1 MAALM
6 VGGSFLSA
14 FLQVAFD
21 RLASV
26 EVINYFKRK
35 KLSDRLLKNLKLK
48 LNFADAVLI
57 DAEEKQITN
66 STVKKWLDDLKDVIY
81 AADDVLDEIATE
93 ALRLNSEAEFQTG
106 TGTIKVRDL
115 FPTFSDSFDKRIES
129 ELETILEGLEYI
141 MKQKDVLGLK
151 AFAGGV
157 PPPPRQLTTCCPEG
171 YGVYGRDIDRE
182 EIFKKLQSHDAG
194 SDEICVIPIVGMGGV
209 GKTTLA
215 RLVYNDKRV
224 KKTFDLKAWVCV
236 SEKMDSFRI
245 VKTILEDIN
254 MSTCDIQNLNLL
266 QSRIR
271 ESLKGRKFLL
281 ILDDV
286 WNENYIAWDEL
297 FRIFRCGAKK
307 IKIIVT
313 TRSEKVASIVSPF
326 SPHHLKQLSDEEC
339 WLLFAK
345 HAFKNVTFG
354 EYQDLEVIGKEIV
367 LKCKGLPLA
376 AKTLGGLLR
385 SKQDPREWKRIL
397 GSDIWN
403 LPEDES
409 GIIPALRLSYHYLP
423 SHLKQC
429 FAYCSI
435 FPKDYE
441 FSKEQLVLLWMAE
454 DLLQQSKGN
463 VSMEE
468 IGEQYFDDLVSRSFF
483 QQSSNS
489 QSCFVMHDL
498 INDLAKSIFGEF
510 CFRLEIDNPCE
521 MTKKTRHLSYFTT
534 EFDASRKFEVSYK
547 AKGLRTFLGLKS
559 SFEWSLPSNK
569 ITTTV
574 IDDLLLTFKRLRVLS
589 LSTYKNI
596 RVSDSIGN
604 LKHLRYLNLSS
615 TNIERLPDSV
625 CTLYNLQTLLLWKC
639 YFLVE
644 LPTNMGRLVNLR
656 YLDIRGTSLK
666 EMPLQMGKLR
676 SLQNLSNFFVGKHN
690 GSGIRELGELQHLSG
705 TLSISNLQTVNCTR
719 DAKEANLKDKKY
731 LSELELEWELRHD
744 IDNSEDERKMLE
756 DLCPHLNLKSL
767 TIGRYFGTKFP
778 DWLGD
783 SSFSHMV
790 SLKLYDCKHCSL
802 LPPLGKLSALKELS
816 IEGFNDLLEV
826 NHEFYKSDSFT
837 IKPFKSLET
846 LTFIDMPKWKEWER
860 IESEVFTTLQKLHII
875 RCPELIGNLPSHLP
889 SLTVLEV
896 RDCQQLVTSLP
907 RSLALHELHLIDC
920 DKVQLKKLPPRLQS
934 LTIGGCHTSLARG
947 SLPTTLKS
955 LVICGI
961 LQLPRVH
968 YYPSVESLKVR
979 EGPGSLWSLPLEL
992 FPKLKQVK
1000 MWDCENLESL
1010 SALEGSHQD
1019 LTSLT
1024 CLEIKDCRNFVSF
1037 PSGGLCASNLTK
1049 IEVSDCKKLKSLP
1062 KGMHTLLPSL
1072 VALTL
1077 VRCPELES
1085 VANCH
1090 FPSNLQR
1097 LEIHHC
1103 NKLFSHR
1110 KEWGLQGL
1118 HSLMEF
1124 NIGYEGKEVDSFPDK
1139 RLLPPTLIKF
1149 SISTFPNL
1157 KTLDG
1162 KGIQHLSS
1170 LKELSLKLCN
1180 KLQRLPEENLPAS
1193 LSFLYIEDCPLLEE
1207 RCQRNKGEWSKIA
1220 CIPYIEINNKVIS
1233 HKP

>member
-1 MAALM
+1 M
-6 VGGSFLSA
+6 
-14 FLQVAFD
+14 
-21 RLASV
+21 
-26 EVINYFKRK
+26 
-35 KLSDRLLKNLKLK
+35 
-48 LNFADAVLI
+48 
-57 DAEEKQITN
+57 
-66 STVKKWLDDLKDVIY
+66 
-81 AADDVLDEIATE
+81 
-93 ALRLNSEAEFQTG
+93 
-106 TGTIKVRDL
+106 
-115 FPTFSDSFDKRIES
+115 
-129 ELETILEGLEYI
+129 
-141 MKQKDVLGLK
+141 
-151 AFAGGV
+151 
-157 PPPPRQLTTCCPEG
+157 
-171 YGVYGRDIDRE
+171 
-182 EIFKKLQSHDAG
+182 
-194 SDEICVIPIVGMGGV
+194 
-209 GKTTLA
+209 
-215 RLVYNDKRV
+215 LV
-224 KKTFDLKAWVCV
+224 
-236 SEKMDSFRI
+236 
-245 VKTILEDIN
+245 
-254 MSTCDIQNLNLL
+254 
-266 QSRIR
+266 
-271 ESLKGRKFLL
+271 
-281 ILDDV
+281 
-286 WNENYIAWDEL
+286 
-297 FRIFRCGAKK
+297 
-307 IKIIVT
+307 
-313 TRSEKVASIVSPF
+313 
-326 SPHHLKQLSDEEC
+326 
-339 WLLFAK
+339 FAK
-345 HAFKNVTFG
+345 HAFKNG
-354 EYQDLEVIGKEIV
+354 ESSENSDIELIGRKIV
-367 LKCKGLPLA
+367 CKCKGLPLA

-409 GIIPALRLSYHYLP
+409 GIISALRLSYHYLP

-454 DLLQQSKGN
+454 DLLQRSKGN

-483 QQSSNS
+483 QRSSNS
-489 QSCFVMHDL
+489 QLCFIMHDL
-498 INDLAKSIFGEF
+498 VNDLAKSIFGEF
-510 CFRLEIDNPCE
+510 CFRLDIDNPCE

-547 AKGLRTFLGLKS
+547 AKSLRTFLGLKS
-559 SFEWSLPSNK
+559 SFEWSSPSNK

-574 IDDLLLTFKRLRVLS
+574 IDALLLRFKRLRVLS

-615 TNIERLPDSV
+615 TNIQHLPDSV
-625 CTLYNLQTLLLWKC
+625 CTLYNLQTLLLGEC

-656 YLDIRGTSLK
+656 YLDIRGTCLK

-676 SLQNLSNFFVGKHN
+676 SLQNLSNFFVGEHN
-690 GSGIRELGELQHLSG
+690 GSSIRELRGLQHLSG
-705 TLSISNLQTVNCTR
+705 TLSISNLQIVNCTR

-731 LSELELEWELRHD
+731 LSELELEWG
-744 IDNSEDERKMLE
+744 SERDPVSSENERDMLE
-756 DLCPHLNLKSL
+756 ELCPHLNLKSL
-767 TIGRYFGTKFP
+767 TIRYYFGTNFP
-778 DWLGD
+778 EWLGD

-790 SLKLYDCKHCSL
+790 SLKLSDCKHCCL

-816 IEGFNDLLEV
+816 IEGFHDFLEV

-846 LTFIDMPKWKEWER
+846 LTFKDMPEWKEWKT

-875 RCPELIGNLPSHLP
+875 ECPKLIGNLPNHLP

-907 RSLALHELHLIDC
+907 RSLALHELHLMDC
-920 DKVQLKKLPPRLQS
+920 DGVQLKKLPPRLQS
-934 LTIGGCHTSLARG
+934 LTIGGCHTSLASG
-947 SLPTTLKS
+947 SLPTTLKSLVICGSLTIGGCHTSLAMGSLLTTLKS

-1049 IEVSDCKKLKSLP
+1049 IEVSDCKKLTSLP

-1072 VALTL
+1072 VVLKL
-1077 VRCPELES
+1077 VKCPELES
-1085 VANCH
+1085 VANSH

-1124 NIGYEGKEVDSFPDK
+1124 NIAYEGIEADSFPDEG
-1139 RLLPPTLIKF
+1139 LLPATLIKF
-1149 SISTFPNL
+1149 SISAFPHL
-1157 KTLDG
+1157 KTLNG

-1170 LKELSLKLCN
+1170 LKE
-1180 KLQRLPEENLPAS
+1180 
-1193 LSFLYIEDCPLLEE
+1193 
-1207 RCQRNKGEWSKIA
+1207 
-1220 CIPYIEINNKVIS
+1220 
-1233 HKP
+1233 